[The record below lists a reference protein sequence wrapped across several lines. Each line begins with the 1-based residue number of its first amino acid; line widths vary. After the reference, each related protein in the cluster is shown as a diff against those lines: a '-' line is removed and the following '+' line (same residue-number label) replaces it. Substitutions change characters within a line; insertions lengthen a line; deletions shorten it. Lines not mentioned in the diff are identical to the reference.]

1 MYGSPP
7 ADPANSVF
15 LGVVT
20 KANGSTGEIFVKVQ
34 NGYEI
39 DELHD
44 VSAAS
49 PTAGDLLQW
58 ATDGTTYMWRKKSL
72 ADAGISAT
80 SHAHAGVYDPAGTA
94 ASAVTAHEAAADP
107 HPTYLTA
114 TEGNAT
120 YAATSHSHS
129 TSNITSGNFAATV
142 SGGTGVTV
150 TGGTGNA
157 STPSIAIG
165 QAVGTTSNVTFNQV
179 TASDYIALSG
189 WNQSG
194 TGKVGTADS
203 VTVTTAGTYYA
214 IGGSTC
220 EVSFTPDF
228 VGQKFFVTMTGYAAL
243 NTTTVQYAF
252 VRVTL
257 TDSSNVSQADL
268 GFGRSENF
276 GTSGRG
282 GTVAFNSVWTSDTTS
297 ARKIKLYGTAQTTN
311 GLVLTLSYWQ
321 INVMALA

>member
-1 MYGSPP
+1 VYGSPP
-7 ADPANSVF
+7 SEPAHSVF

-20 KANGSTGEIFVKVQ
+20 KANANTGEIFIKVQ
-34 NGYEI
+34 NGYEL
-39 DELHD
+39 DEIHD
-44 VSAAS
+44 VSVGT
-49 PTAGDLLQW
+49 PTAGDVIQW

-72 ADAGISAT
+72 SDAGISAT
-80 SHAHAGVYDPAGTA
+80 SHAHSGVYDPAGTA
-94 ASAVTAHEAAADP
+94 ASAVSTHEAASDP

-114 TEGNAT
+114 TEGNAA

-129 TSNITSGNFAATV
+129 TSDITSGNFVATV

-150 TGGTGNA
+150 TSGTGNA

-189 WNQSG
+189 WNQAG
-194 TGKVGTADS
+194 NGRVGTS
-203 VTVTTAGTYYA
+203 NNVTVTTAGTYYA
-214 IGGSTC
+214 IGGSDC

-243 NTTTVQYAF
+243 NTTTIQYAF
-252 VRVTL
+252 VRVSL
-257 TDSSNVSQADL
+257 TDSSNTVLSDL

-297 ARKIKLYGTAQTTN
+297 ARKIKLYGTTQTTN

-321 INVMALA
+321 LNVMALA

>member
-1 MYGSPP
+1 
-7 ADPANSVF
+7 
-15 LGVVT
+15 VVT

-34 NGYEI
+34 NGYEL

-44 VSAAS
+44 VSVGS
-49 PTAGDLLQW
+49 PTAGDVIQW
-58 ATDGTTYMWRKKSL
+58 ATDGTTYLWRKKSL

-114 TEGNAT
+114 TEGNAA

-129 TSNITSGNFAATV
+129 TSNITSGNFVATV
-142 SGGTGVTV
+142 QAGTGVTSSAAS
-150 TGGTGNA
+150 GNA
-157 STPSIAIG
+157 ANTTIAIG
-165 QAVGTTSNVTFNQV
+165 QDVGTTSNVTFNQV
-179 TASDYIALSG
+179 TASDYIKLSS
-189 WNQSG
+189 WNQVG
-194 TGKVGTADS
+194 DGLAGTADS

-214 IGGSTC
+214 IGGSDC

-228 VGQKFFVTMTGYAAL
+228 VGQKFFITMTGYAAL

-257 TDSSNVSQADL
+257 TDSSNNLINSL

-276 GTSGRG
+276 GSSGRG
-282 GTVAFNSVWTSDTTS
+282 GTVAWSAVWEADTTS
-297 ARKIKLYGTAQTTN
+297 TRKIKLYGTSQTTN
-311 GLVLTLSYWQ
+311 GLTLTLSYWQ
-321 INVMALA
+321 LNVMALA